1 MYRRYY
7 IAPYVMYHC
16 YMVES
21 TSISTAPA
29 RARILD
35 AAVTLLRQSP
45 TGDISTRAVCEAAAI
60 KQPTLYHHFGDKSGL
75 LHAAVQA
82 GFEQY
87 LDRKRA
93 VPSGGD
99 PLVELR
105 RGWDMHVE
113 FGLQNPTLYALM
125 YDQPQRRRSSPAAV
139 TARRELELVV
149 AAIEAGGR
157 LRVPIGVAVETL
169 EAAGVGTTLQLIRS
183 GLTSPDAASVIIR
196 DAVTEAVVSP
206 ATVSTAAPASPQVAQ
221 AAAELRAALTG
232 RPLAGLRATEV
243 ALLRDWLKELAAG
256 EFGEIQPLGTAG

>member
-1 MYRRYY
+1 MTEMT
-7 IAPYVMYHC
+7 P
-16 YMVES
+16 
-21 TSISTAPA
+21 TSTAPA

-60 KQPTLYHHFGDKSGL
+60 KPPTLYHYFGDKSGL

-87 LDRKRA
+87 LVRKRT
-93 VPSGGD
+93 VLSGGD
-99 PLVELR
+99 PLVQLR

-113 FGLQNPTLYALM
+113 FGLQNPSLYALM
-125 YDQPQRRRSSPAAV
+125 YDQPQQRRSSPAAV

-149 AAIEAGGR
+149 VAIEAGGR
-157 LRVPIGVAVETL
+157 LRVPLGVAVETL

-183 GLTSPDAASVIIR
+183 GLSSPDAAAVIIR

-206 ATVSTAAPASPQVAQ
+206 ATVGTATPASPRVAQ
-221 AAAELRAALTG
+221 AAAELGAALSAG
-232 RPLAGLRATEV
+232 PLAGLRATEI
-243 ALLRDWLKELAAG
+243 ALLREWLKELAAG
-256 EFGEIQPLGTAG
+256 ESGEIQPPRTAG